1 MPTDERIGDRIKAI
15 RIAKGMDQKQLA
27 DMVGISKS
35 SISEWE
41 NCKRAPRMS
50 TLRKIAA
57 ALGVD
62 VWDIIGYDDSVEFD
76 GASSELSKEEQDLI
90 DVYRAMDDYGRKV
103 VRTVADL
110 EFERWRDELYKED
123 QRQEGNNP

>member
-1 MPTDERIGDRIKAI
+1 MPTDERIGDKIKAI
-15 RIAKGMDQKQLA
+15 RIAKGLDQKQLA

-41 NCKRAPRMS
+41 NCKRAPRMG

-62 VWDIIGYDDSVEFD
+62 VWEIIGVNNVEYD
-76 GASSELSKEEQDLI
+76 GSSSPLSSDEHDLVSI
-90 DVYRAMDDYGRKV
+90 YRALDDLSRKV
-103 VRTVADL
+103 VRGVAEL
-110 EFERWRDELYKED
+110 EFERWRDELYREEEKQD
-123 QRQEGNNP
+123 Q